1 MEPAA
6 QDTLSAGGV
15 LFVVATPIGH
25 LEDITFRAVNILK
38 QADIIAAEDTRHSKK
53 LLSHYGISTKLI
65 SCHEHNET
73 ARLPYLM
80 ARLQEGKQIA
90 LICDAG
96 TPCISD
102 PGYNIVKAAAQAG
115 IRVVP
120 IPGCSAAIAGLS
132 ASGLP
137 TDSFLFSGFLPKK
150 EHQLKQVLEKL
161 KDESPTLI
169 IYESPK
175 RIKKLIRRI
184 IPVFGDRQACL
195 SREITKMH
203 EEFIR
208 GSLSGILA
216 TLEQKEQV
224 KGEISLFIQ
233 GCPFE
238 TASLDA
244 NELEAVI
251 RKRLSTDDP
260 GTAALARQISDQY
273 PVKKKQVYDLIVKL
287 RCPNC

>member
-1 MEPAA
+1 MEPATR
-6 QDTLSAGGV
+6 DTLSARGV
-15 LFVVATPIGH
+15 LYVVATPIGH

-38 QADIIAAEDTRHSKK
+38 EADIIAAEDTRHSKK
-53 LLSHYGISTKLI
+53 LLSHYGISTPLI

-73 ARLPYLM
+73 DRTPDFI

-102 PGYNIVKAAAQAG
+102 PGYNLVKAAAQAG
-115 IRVVP
+115 IRVIP

-132 ASGLP
+132 VSGLP

-150 EHQLKQVLEKL
+150 EQQLEQALEKL
-161 KDESPTLI
+161 KTLTPTLI

-195 SREITKMH
+195 AREITKIH

-208 GSLSGILA
+208 DSLSGILEA
-216 TLEQKEQV
+216 LEQKEQV

-233 GCPFE
+233 GSSTKAAP
-238 TASLDA
+238 LDNKA
-244 NELEAVI
+244 LEAI
-251 RKRLSTDDP
+251 IKKRLSDDDP
-260 GTAALARQISDQY
+260 GTATLAREISEQY